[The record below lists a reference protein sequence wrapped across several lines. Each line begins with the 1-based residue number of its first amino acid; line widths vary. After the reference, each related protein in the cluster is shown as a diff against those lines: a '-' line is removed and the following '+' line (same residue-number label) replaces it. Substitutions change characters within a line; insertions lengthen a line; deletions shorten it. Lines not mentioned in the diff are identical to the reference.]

1 MSSADY
7 RRKQRDRAF
16 AEWSGDVLAH
26 PERYHPLKVARTRAG
41 LSQVELGEAAC
52 LSPGFIGEIER
63 GRKTR
68 KNTRRRL
75 ARALRMKESDLF
87 DAS

>member
-16 AEWSGDVLAH
+16 AEWSGDVLTH
-26 PERYHPLKVARTRAG
+26 PQRYHRLRVARVRAG
-41 LSQVELGEAAC
+41 YTQVELGEIAC
-52 LSPGFIGEIER
+52 LCAGFIGEVER
-63 GRKTR
+63 GRKVS
-68 KNTRRRL
+68 KNSRRRL
-75 ARALRMKESDLF
+75 ARALKMKESDLF